1 MNTNGVSIRKIT
13 EEDTDNILKWRN
25 SPDVNI
31 NFIYRRPLTRE
42 DHLNWLHKKVETGE
56 VAQFII
62 HSDVLDRDVGSVYL
76 RDIDNNY
83 RKAEYGIFIGEECA
97 RGHGIGTKA
106 AKLILEYGFNE
117 LELNRIF
124 LRVFARNERAVAS
137 YKKAGFVYEGLF
149 RQDVIV
155 DGVKEDV
162 VFMSIL
168 KEDYDKDLQES
179 IKDEN

>member
-1 MNTNGVSIRKIT
+1 MDNKVRIRRIT
-13 EEDTDNILKWRN
+13 EQDTDNIIKWRN

-62 HSDVLDRDVGSVYL
+62 HSEELGKDVGSVYL
-76 RDIDNNY
+76 RDIDKEY
-83 RKAEYGIFIGEECA
+83 QKAEYGIFIGEESA
-97 RGHGIGTKA
+97 RGHGIGAAA
-106 AKLILEYGFNE
+106 AKLILEYGFEE
-117 LELNRIF
+117 LKLNRIF
-124 LRVFARNERAVAS
+124 LRVFARNERAINS

-149 RQDVIV
+149 RQDVIL

-168 KEDYDKDLQES
+168 REDFES
-179 IKDEN
+179 SKVQS

>member
-1 MNTNGVSIRKIT
+1 MDNNGVSIRKIT
-13 EEDTDNILKWRN
+13 EDDTDNIIKWRN
-25 SPDVNI
+25 NPDVNI
-31 NFIYRRPLTRE
+31 NFIYRRPLTKE
-42 DHLNWLHKKVETGE
+42 DHLNWLHNKVNTGM

-62 HSDVLDRDVGSVYL
+62 YSEKLGRDVGSVYL

-97 RGHGIGTKA
+97 RGHGIGSKA
-106 AKLILEYGFNE
+106 AKLILKYGFEE
-117 LELNRIF
+117 LGLNRIF
-124 LRVFARNERAVAS
+124 LRVFARNERAIAS

-149 RQDVIV
+149 RQDVIL

-168 KEDYDKDLQES
+168 REDYEKNK
-179 IKDEN
+179 I

>member
-1 MNTNGVSIRKIT
+1 MENRVSIRKIT
-13 EEDTDNILKWRN
+13 EEDTDNIIKWRN

-42 DHLNWLHKKVETGE
+42 DHLSWLHNKVDKGE

-62 HSDVLDRDVGSVYL
+62 HSDELEKDVGSVYL
-76 RDIDNNY
+76 RDIDYNY
-83 RKAEYGIFIGEECA
+83 QKAEYGIFIGEETA
-97 RGHGIGTKA
+97 RGHGIGA
-106 AKLILEYGFNE
+106 AAGKLILEYGFEVLN
-117 LELNRIF
+117 LNRIF
-124 LRVFARNERAVAS
+124 LRVFARNERAINS

-149 RQDVIV
+149 RQDVII

-168 KEDYDKDLQES
+168 REDYEKS
-179 IKDEN
+179 KV